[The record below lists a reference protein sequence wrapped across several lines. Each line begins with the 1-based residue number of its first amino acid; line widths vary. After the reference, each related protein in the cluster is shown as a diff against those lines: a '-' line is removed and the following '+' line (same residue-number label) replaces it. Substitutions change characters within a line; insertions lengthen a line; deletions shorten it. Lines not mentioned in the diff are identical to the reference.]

1 MTNRRGRAY
10 TVGMKI
16 VAWLVV
22 IVCALTVV
30 LDPFFIGKDR
40 KPFSAGHYV
49 GELAAVAALLALA
62 GRVLRWW

>member
-1 MTNRRGRAY
+1 
-10 TVGMKI
+10 MKI